1 MPTKRNSRKK
11 TTFQQFFNVKSKY
24 TTQRKKDTNLQ
35 LNKKNRGKYLQKR
48 EETEKKSWIERQKEV
63 NYRKSRIKMSSML
76 DKIRERSAEVGR
88 RLSVGVVGTSPNAPR
103 RVSTGNLSP
112 TTGRENQQPQP
123 QHMSPLDLSP
133 GSARKRTSLDC
144 SPGDVSSHLY
154 TAMVGLFAHPAQHM
168 LKV

>member
-1 MPTKRNSRKK
+1 
-11 TTFQQFFNVKSKY
+11 
-24 TTQRKKDTNLQ
+24 
-35 LNKKNRGKYLQKR
+35 
-48 EETEKKSWIERQKEV
+48 
-63 NYRKSRIKMSSML
+63 ML

-103 RVSTGNLSP
+103 RVSTGGGGDNSNNP
-112 TTGRENQQPQP
+112 QQQQQ
-123 QHMSPLDLSP
+123 QHISPLNLSP